1 MAIMPRQPSKWC
13 RQSSMRSITLANWWV
28 PVLAL
33 LLSACVT
40 SVSQVSVQDSAAEI
54 APPVLPELPD
64 LSDFDLTDC
73 PYSEEPTVALLSRE
87 AVLYCG
93 LLNAKGAR
101 LLDDIG
107 TAETTT
113 LLIASGGG
121 VLEAPLDIADIVLRN
136 KLSVVAAGPCFSGC
150 AATVFVAGME
160 RYTLASAQLGFH
172 NTATS
177 AVEMAEATFGQKN
190 SFNFVPLEAR
200 SRREIALYD
209 SMGIDRAL
217 LLDPQ
222 SAIVTVCI
230 TVNGND
236 AVSGETV
243 LNITSQFDLWVP
255 SNAQLA
261 RYGLNYVELNE
272 VASPTVKSLERF
284 RLVRTKPIRSAGSGN
299 FKRPVKICN

>member
-1 MAIMPRQPSKWC
+1 
-13 RQSSMRSITLANWWV
+13 MRPVTLALWRV

-33 LLSACVT
+33 MLSACAT
-40 SVSQVSVQDSAAEI
+40 SASQMATREPVAEI
-54 APPVLPELPD
+54 APPPVLPELPD
-64 LSDFDLTDC
+64 LSAFDLTNC
-73 PYSEEPTVALLSRE
+73 AYSDDPTVALLSRK

-93 LLNAKGAR
+93 LLNTKGAH
-101 LLDDIG
+101 LLDDMG

-121 VLEAPLDIADIVLRN
+121 VLEAPLDIADIVVRN
-136 KLSVVAAGPCFSGC
+136 DLSVIAVGPCFSGC
-150 AATVFVAGME
+150 ASAVFIAGND
-160 RYTLASAQLGFH
+160 RYTLANAQLGFH

-177 AVEMAEATFGQKN
+177 ATEIAKATFGQT
-190 SFNFVPLEAR
+190 SVFDFAPLQAR

-230 TVNGND
+230 TVNGKD

-243 LNITSQFDLWVP
+243 LNIASQFDLWVP

-261 RYGLNYVELNE
+261 HYGLNYVELNE
-272 VASPTVKSLERF
+272 VASPTIRPLERF
-284 RLVRTKPIRSAGSGN
+284 RLVRTKPIRSTGSGN
-299 FKRPVKICN
+299 FIRPVKICTNGQ